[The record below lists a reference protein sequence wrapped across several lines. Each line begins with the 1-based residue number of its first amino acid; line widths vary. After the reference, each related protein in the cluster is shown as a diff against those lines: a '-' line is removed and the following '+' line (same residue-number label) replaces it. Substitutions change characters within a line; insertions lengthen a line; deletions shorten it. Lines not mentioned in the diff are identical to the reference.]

1 MSGLTEVSTSPPS
14 PGGVAATAG
23 QRRKVIVFLAVMLST
38 LGLDLL
44 SKWWSFETVAGQPV
58 RHVHEAAEDE
68 TFWQRYPHDAIVV
81 VPHVLSL
88 RLTTN
93 TGAVFGKGKGMRW
106 VFVVVSILAVFV
118 IGYLLWRSDPQAL
131 WLQVALALIMAGAL
145 GNLYDRVVYASV
157 RDMFLLFPTTTL
169 WPYIFNVADV
179 ALVIGVSLIL
189 ILSFFAPPSPDEP
202 ATPR

>member
-1 MSGLTEVSTSPPS
+1 MTSSTDPS
-14 PGGVAATAG
+14 TGTTSSHGHEAAAG
-23 QRRKVIVFLAVMLST
+23 QRRKVVLFLVIMFSV

-58 RHVHEAAEDE
+58 RQIHEAAEDE
-68 TFWQRYPHDAIVV
+68 AFWQRYPHDPIVV

-106 VFVVVSILAVFV
+106 VFVFVSILAVFV
-118 IGYLLWRSDPQAL
+118 IGYLLWRSDPDAL
-131 WLQVALALIMAGAL
+131 WLHVALALIMAGAL
-145 GNLYDRVVYASV
+145 GNLYDRILYASV

-169 WPYIFNVADV
+169 WPYIFNAADV

-189 ILSFFAPPSPDEP
+189 ILSFFPPPSPDASTDP
-202 ATPR
+202 H